1 MNTLDIIIQKV
12 INKNNIIYNI
22 EDKKNIFTFWS
33 ELHKNNELNGSDY
46 SFKFFFYM
54 FITTKNNETKFQF
67 LSKTLSNIFLNES
80 NKESI
85 LEIFTKVQKTYNAF
99 SRVVNIYRFKKSE
112 LQINHD
118 LYLNPI
124 TTQKYTTILQNG
136 KKYMFTATD
145 LINIINTALSNAPH
159 FFVEPLIAKNP
170 YNNIPFDKSTLY
182 NIYFFLRKTDY
193 KMPILIEKY
202 FLANFDIS
210 IFYFE
215 NEAIIRDIAIKHFV
229 FKSDAKILYPSVIN
243 MIYKYDKKNILTI
256 SEDFP
261 KDKLVDIMRPYLHL
275 YYTTKYSFMFNKKE
289 NAYAELVYKFK
300 QFIKYN
306 PKFGRKYILNNPFT
320 KKAYI
325 SFDEKHINF
334 YNIKKHNYKNSHLAL
349 NMENEYNNN
358 YDTDSDDEHMF
369 NISINNTNIN
379 AVYRAPMGS
388 IFNSFNSSEIDRT
401 IIYFDNS
408 NVQYP
413 SWYNNE
419 QENNEQEN
427 NEQENNEQENNEQE
441 NNEAI
446 ANIMIEQSIID
457 DMQNYANSDNE
468 TIINS
473 DDEIV
478 IDDDNDDDDDDHDD
492 ASLD

>member
-12 INKNNIIYNI
+12 INKNNIIYTI
-22 EDKKNIFTFWS
+22 EDKKNTFTFWS

-54 FITTKNNETKFQF
+54 FISTKNNETKFQF
-67 LSKTLSNIFLNES
+67 LSKTLSNMFLNES
-80 NKESI
+80 NKERI

-99 SRVVNIYRFKKSE
+99 SRVVNIYRFKKSG

-124 TTQKYTTILQNG
+124 TTQKFITILQNG

-182 NIYFFLRKTDY
+182 NIYFFIRKTDY

-210 IFYFE
+210 MFYYE
-215 NEAIIRDIAIKHFV
+215 NEAIIRDIAIKDFV

-320 KKAYI
+320 KKADI
-325 SFDEKHINF
+325 SFDENHINF
-334 YNIKKHNYKNSHLAL
+334 YNIKTCNYKNSHLIL

-358 YDTDSDDEHMF
+358 YDTDSDSDDAPIF
-369 NISINNTNIN
+369 NVDINAPLSNIN
-379 AVYRAPMGS
+379 TVYRAPIGS
-388 IFNSFNSSEIDRT
+388 IINSFNSEIERT
-401 IIYFDNS
+401 IIYFDSS
-408 NVQYP
+408 NIQYP
-413 SWYNNE
+413 SWYHPINNDE
-419 QENNEQEN
+419 ESNS
-427 NEQENNEQENNEQE
+427 
-441 NNEAI
+441 NEATS
-446 ANIMIEQSIID
+446 NIIISEQTIID

-478 IDDDNDDDDDDHDD
+478 IEDDDDGDDDNT
-492 ASLD
+492 SLD